1 MLSHPIYRFIPYII
15 VLLACFAGLFIDILE
30 IDAAQYA
37 VMSRDMLADGD
48 LLHLKDRGVDY
59 LDKPPLIFWCTAL
72 SYKLFGVS
80 TFSYKLPSFLF
91 SIIAVWSTMGL
102 AGRFYSRRIAF
113 LSGVILASAQA
124 YFLMNNDIKTDMYL
138 IGAMVFAIWQI
149 VAYMQNGKWWQ
160 LVLGFSGIGL
170 SFLAKGPLGLVAPA
184 MVLGADLLLKRDWKN
199 IFRWQ
204 WLLGLGIIALILTPF
219 CIGLHQQFGP
229 KGIRF
234 FLWTQSFGRV
244 TGESEW
250 TNDATP
256 FFLVHTY
263 AWAFLPWTVISLVA
277 WARKFRETFRDAFF
291 LPKSKEAISLAG
303 FTLLFIAFS
312 LSKFKLPHYIFVV
325 LPFAAIFTAQYLDE
339 LIGDISLK
347 KWSKFFKWLHFSF
360 FLLVIAV
367 VNLLMIWSFPGAP
380 WWVWLVSITGFL
392 AILGGFFLSRDIAMK
407 HLLPTAIGFAFA
419 NLILNIYLYP
429 AVLQYQSS
437 SQAGRYIAEQQ
448 IPQDQVFAYLLGGR
462 SFDFYSGKVLR
473 PGPDPRYPE
482 FDSLHALG
490 PIWYYTNPKGK
501 SEIEAAVS
509 TVVVEKEY
517 DYFRV
522 SNLSLPFINPALRH
536 KVVGKRY
543 LLRIDH
549 E

>member
-91 SIIAVWSTMGL
+91 SILAVWSTMGL

-149 VAYMQNGKWWQ
+149 VAYMQDGKWWQ

-219 CIGLHQQFGP
+219 CIGLNQQFGP

-263 AWAFLPWTVISLVA
+263 AWAFLPWTILSLVA
-277 WARKFRETFRDAFF
+277 WVRKFRETFRDAFF

-312 LSKFKLPHYIFVV
+312 LSRFKLPHYIFVV

-347 KWSKFFKWLHFSF
+347 KWSRFFKWLHFSF

-367 VNLLMIWSFPGAP
+367 VNLVDDLVISGCSMVGLVCEYHRFSGYPGWIFPQQGYRHETPASYGDRIRFRKSDP
-380 WWVWLVSITGFL
+380 QYLPVPGGI
-392 AILGGFFLSRDIAMK
+392 AIPKL
-407 HLLPTAIGFAFA
+407 
-419 NLILNIYLYP
+419 
-429 AVLQYQSS
+429 

-473 PGPDPRYPE
+473 PGPDPRYQ
-482 FDSLHALG
+482 SLIAFMHWVRFG
-490 PIWYYTNPKGK
+490 TIPIPK
-501 SEIEAAVS
+501 ENQ
-509 TVVVEKEY
+509 
-517 DYFRV
+517 R
-522 SNLSLPFINPALRH
+522 LRR
-536 KVVGKRY
+536 KCPQ
-543 LLRIDH
+543 LW
-549 E
+549 